1 MLLPSLNSTRSY
13 NNIFAN
19 FDFSKIARSP
29 FVVNVL
35 PSDVPWLT
43 KMPVVDEANSSSDE
57 TIVVDTI
64 TIKTASSADMVQC
77 FEVRQIV
84 FVR

>member
-35 PSDVPWLT
+35 PSDVPRC